1 MAMDEPP
8 ADLWDRIWLP
18 RRPLA
23 TDDPTTGLTRTSRT
37 QALDRRLIE
46 TNPTALTSL
55 LAVDVDHPDA
65 LIRALW
71 DRADWLPTVVTENPG
86 NGHAHAIWALTAPV
100 ATTEYAHR
108 RPLALAAAVTEGLR
122 RSVDGDPAFGGL
134 ITKNPLNQDWIAHW
148 VTSHTYGLRELAG
161 HLDDADLMPPT
172 SWRRA
177 RRRNPVGLGRNCTIF
192 ETARTWAYREARR
205 IRQRHETATPQD
217 SHDLHQVITSTVRD
231 LNQNFSDPLPSSETR
246 AIATS
251 IHKWITTRFYG
262 WTDTRLTSTATFI
275 TIQSARG
282 KKSRASRW
290 SASEKRIEDFL
301 S

>member
-71 DRADWLPTVVTENPG
+71 DRSDWLPTVVTENPTS
-86 NGHAHAIWALTAPV
+86 GHAHAIWALTAPV

-134 ITKNPLNQDWIAHW
+134 ITKNPLNGNWSTHW

-161 HLDDADLMPPT
+161 HLDDADLMPPA

-177 RRRNPVGLGRNCTIF
+177 RRKNPVGLGRNCCLF
-192 ETARTWAYREARR
+192 ETARTWAYREAR
-205 IRQRHETATPQD
+205 HHWGDPD
-217 SHDLHQVITSTVRD
+217 GLHRAITSTVRD

-251 IHKWITTRFYG
+251 IHKWITTKSRIWKDGPATYE
-262 WTDTRLTSTATFI
+262 ATFI

-282 KKSRASRW
+282 KKSGQKRRDISRQR
-290 SASEKRIEDFL
+290 EELLK
-301 S
+301 

>member
-8 ADLWDRIWLP
+8 TDLWDRIWLP

-37 QALDRRLIE
+37 LALDRRLIE
-46 TNPTALTSL
+46 TNPAALTSL

-71 DRADWLPTVVTENPG
+71 DRADWLPTVVTENPTS
-86 NGHAHAIWALTAPV
+86 GHAHAIWALTAPV

-148 VTSHTYGLRELAG
+148 VTSHTYGLNELAG
-161 HLDDADLMPPT
+161 HLDDADLMPCLLYT
-172 SWRRA
+172 S
-177 RRRNPVGLGRNCTIF
+177 PS
-192 ETARTWAYREARR
+192 
-205 IRQRHETATPQD
+205 P
-217 SHDLHQVITSTVRD
+217 RD
-231 LNQNFSDPLPSSETR
+231 
-246 AIATS
+246 
-251 IHKWITTRFYG
+251 
-262 WTDTRLTSTATFI
+262 
-275 TIQSARG
+275 
-282 KKSRASRW
+282 
-290 SASEKRIEDFL
+290 
-301 S
+301 

>member
-8 ADLWDRIWLP
+8 TDLWDRIWLP

-46 TNPTALTSL
+46 TNPAALTSL

-148 VTSHTYGLRELAG
+148 VTSHTYGLNELAG

-177 RRRNPVGLGRNCTIF
+177 RRRNPIGLGRNCCLF
-192 ETARTWAYREARR
+192 ETARTWAYREAR
-205 IRQRHETATPQD
+205 HHWGDPD
-217 SHDLHQVITSTVRD
+217 GLHRAITSTVRD

-251 IHKWITTRFYG
+251 IHKWITTKSRIWKDGPATYE
-262 WTDTRLTSTATFI
+262 ATFI

>member
-8 ADLWDRIWLP
+8 TDLWDRIWLP

-134 ITKNPLNQDWIAHW
+134 ITKNPLNGNWSTHW
-148 VTSHTYGLRELAG
+148 VTSHTYGLNELAG

-177 RRRNPVGLGRNCTIF
+177 RRKNPVGLGRNCTIF
-192 ETARTWAYREARR
+192 ETARTWAYREARHHWGDPDGLHR
-205 IRQRHETATPQD
+205 AIAT
-217 SHDLHQVITSTVRD
+217 TVRD
-231 LNQNFSDPLPSSETR
+231 LNAGFSDPLPSSETR

-251 IHKWITTRFYG
+251 IHKWITTKSRIWKDGPATYE
-262 WTDTRLTSTATFI
+262 ATFI

>member
-8 ADLWDRIWLP
+8 TDLWDRIWLP

-37 QALDRRLIE
+37 LALDRRLIE
-46 TNPTALTSL
+46 TNPAALTSL

-71 DRADWLPTVVTENPG
+71 DRSDWLPTVVTENPTS
-86 NGHAHAIWALTAPV
+86 GHAHAIWALTAPV

-148 VTSHTYGLRELAG
+148 VTSHTYGLNELAG
-161 HLDDADLMPPT
+161 HLDDADLMPPA

-177 RRRNPVGLGRNCTIF
+177 RRRNPVGLGRNCCLF
-192 ETARTWAYREARR
+192 ETARTWAYREAR
-205 IRQRHETATPQD
+205 HHWGDPD
-217 SHDLHQVITSTVRD
+217 GLHRAITSTVRD

-251 IHKWITTRFYG
+251 IHKWITTKSRIWKDGPATYE
-262 WTDTRLTSTATFI
+262 ATFI

-282 KKSRASRW
+282 KKSGQKRRDISRQR
-290 SASEKRIEDFL
+290 EELLK
-301 S
+301 

>member
-8 ADLWDRIWLP
+8 TDLWDRIWLP

-46 TNPTALTSL
+46 TNPAALTSL

-148 VTSHTYGLRELAG
+148 VTSHTYGLNELAG

-177 RRRNPVGLGRNCTIF
+177 RRRNPVGLGRNCCLF
-192 ETARTWAYREARR
+192 ETARTWAYREAR
-205 IRQRHETATPQD
+205 HHWGDPD
-217 SHDLHQVITSTVRD
+217 GLHRAITSTVRD

-251 IHKWITTRFYG
+251 IHKWITTKSRIWKDGPATYE
-262 WTDTRLTSTATFI
+262 ATFI

>member
-8 ADLWDRIWLP
+8 TDLWDRIWLP

-37 QALDRRLIE
+37 LALDRRLIE
-46 TNPTALTSL
+46 TNPAALTSL

-148 VTSHTYGLRELAG
+148 VTSHTYGLNELAG
-161 HLDDADLMPPT
+161 HLDDADLMPPA

-177 RRRNPVGLGRNCTIF
+177 RRKNPVGLGRNCCLF
-192 ETARTWAYREARR
+192 ETARTWAYREAR
-205 IRQRHETATPQD
+205 HHWGDPNG
-217 SHDLHQVITSTVRD
+217 LHRAITSTVRD

-251 IHKWITTRFYG
+251 IHKWITTKSRIWKDGPATYE
-262 WTDTRLTSTATFI
+262 ATFI

-282 KKSRASRW
+282 KKSGQKRRDISRQR
-290 SASEKRIEDFL
+290 EELLK
-301 S
+301 

>member
-8 ADLWDRIWLP
+8 TDLWDRIWLP

-23 TDDPTTGLTRTSRT
+23 TDDPITGLTRTSRT
-37 QALDRRLIE
+37 QALNRRLIE

-148 VTSHTYGLRELAG
+148 VTSHTYGLNELAG

-177 RRRNPVGLGRNCTIF
+177 RRRNPIGLGRNCTIF
-192 ETARTWAYREARR
+192 ETARTWAYREARHHWGDPDGLHR
-205 IRQRHETATPQD
+205 AIAT
-217 SHDLHQVITSTVRD
+217 TVRD
-231 LNQNFSDPLPSSETR
+231 LNAGFSDPLPSSETR

-251 IHKWITTRFYG
+251 IHKWITTKSRIWKDGPATYE
-262 WTDTRLTSTATFI
+262 ATFI

-282 KKSRASRW
+282 KKSGQKRRDISRQR
-290 SASEKRIEDFL
+290 EELLK
-301 S
+301 

>member
-8 ADLWDRIWLP
+8 TDLWDRIWLP

-46 TNPTALTSL
+46 TNPAALTSL

-148 VTSHTYGLRELAG
+148 VTNHTYGLRELAG

-172 SWRRA
+172 SWRRT
-177 RRRNPVGLGRNCTIF
+177 RRRNPVGLGRNCCLF
-192 ETARTWAYREARR
+192 ETARTWAYREAR
-205 IRQRHETATPQD
+205 HHWGDPD
-217 SHDLHQVITSTVRD
+217 GLHRAITSTVRD

-251 IHKWITTRFYG
+251 IHKWITTKSRIWKDGPATYE
-262 WTDTRLTSTATFI
+262 ATFI

-282 KKSRASRW
+282 KKSGQ
-290 SASEKRIEDFL
+290 KRRDISKQREEL
-301 S
+301 LK

>member
-37 QALDRRLIE
+37 LALDRRLIE
-46 TNPTALTSL
+46 TNPAALTSL

-71 DRADWLPTVVTENPG
+71 DRADWLPTVVTENPTS
-86 NGHAHAIWALTAPV
+86 GHAHAIWALTAPV

-161 HLDDADLMPPT
+161 HLDDADLMPPA

-177 RRRNPVGLGRNCTIF
+177 RRKNPVGLGRNCCLF
-192 ETARTWAYREARR
+192 ETARTWAYREAR
-205 IRQRHETATPQD
+205 HHWGDPD
-217 SHDLHQVITSTVRD
+217 GLHRAITSTVRD

-251 IHKWITTRFYG
+251 IHKWITTKSRIWKDG
-262 WTDTRLTSTATFI
+262 PATYEAIFI

-282 KKSRASRW
+282 KKSGQKRHDISRQR
-290 SASEKRIEDFL
+290 EELLK
-301 S
+301 

>member
-37 QALDRRLIE
+37 LALDRRLIE
-46 TNPTALTSL
+46 TNPAALTSL

-71 DRADWLPTVVTENPG
+71 DRADWLPTVVTENPTS
-86 NGHAHAIWALTAPV
+86 GHAHAIWALTAPV

-122 RSVDGDPAFGGL
+122 RSVDGDPSYGGL
-134 ITKNPLNQDWIAHW
+134 ITKNPLNGKWSTHW
-148 VTSHTYGLRELAG
+148 VTNHTYGLNELAG
-161 HLDDADLMPPT
+161 HLDDADLMPPA
-172 SWRRA
+172 SWRRT
-177 RRRNPVGLGRNCTIF
+177 RRKNPVGLGRNCTIF
-192 ETARTWAYREARR
+192 ETARTWAYREARHHWGDPDGLHR
-205 IRQRHETATPQD
+205 AIAT
-217 SHDLHQVITSTVRD
+217 TVRD

-251 IHKWITTRFYG
+251 IHKWITTKSRIWKDGPATYE
-262 WTDTRLTSTATFI
+262 ATFI

-282 KKSRASRW
+282 KKSGQKRRDISRQR
-290 SASEKRIEDFL
+290 EELLK
-301 S
+301 

>member
-37 QALDRRLIE
+37 LALDRRLIE
-46 TNPTALTSL
+46 TNPAALTSL

-71 DRADWLPTVVTENPG
+71 DRADWLPTVVTENPTS
-86 NGHAHAIWALTAPV
+86 GHAHAIWALTAPV

-122 RSVDGDPAFGGL
+122 RSVDGDPSYGGL

-148 VTSHTYGLRELAG
+148 VTNHTYGLRELAG
-161 HLDDADLMPPT
+161 HLDDADLMPPA
-172 SWRRA
+172 SWRRT
-177 RRRNPVGLGRNCTIF
+177 RRRNPVGLGRNCCLF
-192 ETARTWAYREARR
+192 ETARTWAYREAR
-205 IRQRHETATPQD
+205 HHWGDPD
-217 SHDLHQVITSTVRD
+217 GLHRAITSTVRD

-251 IHKWITTRFYG
+251 IHKWITTKSRIWKDGPATYE
-262 WTDTRLTSTATFI
+262 ATFI

-290 SASEKRIEDFL
+290 SASEKKIEDFL

>member
-8 ADLWDRIWLP
+8 TDLWDRIWLP

-37 QALDRRLIE
+37 QALNRRLIE

-122 RSVDGDPAFGGL
+122 RSVDGDPSYGGL

-148 VTSHTYGLRELAG
+148 VTNHTYGLKELAG

-177 RRRNPVGLGRNCTIF
+177 RRRNPVGLGRNCCLF
-192 ETARTWAYREARR
+192 ETARTWAYREAR
-205 IRQRHETATPQD
+205 HHWGDPD
-217 SHDLHQVITSTVRD
+217 GLHRAITSTVRD

-251 IHKWITTRFYG
+251 IHKWITTKSRIWKDGPATYE
-262 WTDTRLTSTATFI
+262 ATFI

-282 KKSRASRW
+282 KKSGQKRRDISRQR
-290 SASEKRIEDFL
+290 EELLK
-301 S
+301 

>member
-37 QALDRRLIE
+37 LALDRRLIE
-46 TNPTALTSL
+46 TNPAALTSL

-71 DRADWLPTVVTENPG
+71 DRSDWLPTVVTENPTS
-86 NGHAHAIWALTAPV
+86 GHAHAIWALTAPV

-134 ITKNPLNQDWIAHW
+134 ITKNPLNGNWSTHW

-161 HLDDADLMPPT
+161 HLDDADLMPPA

-177 RRRNPVGLGRNCTIF
+177 RRKNPVGLGRNCCLF
-192 ETARTWAYREARR
+192 ETARTWAYREAR
-205 IRQRHETATPQD
+205 HHWGDPD
-217 SHDLHQVITSTVRD
+217 GLHRAITSTVRD
-231 LNQNFSDPLPSSETR
+231 LNQNFSDR
-246 AIATS
+246 S
-251 IHKWITTRFYG
+251 IV
-262 WTDTRLTSTATFI
+262 AV
-275 TIQSARG
+275 IQLWQMLRPG
-282 KKSRASRW
+282 HGRHRK
-290 SASEKRIEDFL
+290 
-301 S
+301 

>member
-8 ADLWDRIWLP
+8 TDLWDRIWLP

-37 QALDRRLIE
+37 LALDRRLIE
-46 TNPTALTSL
+46 TNPAALTSL

-71 DRADWLPTVVTENPG
+71 DRANWLPTVVTENPG

-148 VTSHTYGLRELAG
+148 VTSHTYGLNELAG
-161 HLDDADLMPPT
+161 HLDDADLMPPA

-177 RRRNPVGLGRNCTIF
+177 RRRNPVGLGRNCCLF
-192 ETARTWAYREARR
+192 ETARTWAYREARHHWGDPDGLHR
-205 IRQRHETATPQD
+205 AIAT
-217 SHDLHQVITSTVRD
+217 TVRD
-231 LNQNFSDPLPSSETR
+231 LNAGFSDPLPSSETR

-251 IHKWITTRFYG
+251 IHKWITTKSRIWKDGPATYE
-262 WTDTRLTSTATFI
+262 ATFI

-290 SASEKRIEDFL
+290 SASKKRIEDFL

>member
-37 QALDRRLIE
+37 LALDRRLIE
-46 TNPTALTSL
+46 TNPAALTSL

-134 ITKNPLNQDWIAHW
+134 ITKNPLNGNWSTHW
-148 VTSHTYGLRELAG
+148 VTSHTYGLNELAG
-161 HLDDADLMPPT
+161 HLDDANLMPPT

-177 RRRNPVGLGRNCTIF
+177 RRRNPIGLGRNCTIF
-192 ETARTWAYREARR
+192 ETARTWAYREAR
-205 IRQRHETATPQD
+205 HHWGDPD
-217 SHDLHQVITSTVRD
+217 GLHRAITSTVRD

-251 IHKWITTRFYG
+251 IHKWITTKSRIWKDGPATYE
-262 WTDTRLTSTATFI
+262 ATFI

>member
-8 ADLWDRIWLP
+8 TDLWDRIWLP

-37 QALDRRLIE
+37 QALNRRLIE

-71 DRADWLPTVVTENPG
+71 DRADWLPTVITENPG

-134 ITKNPLNQDWIAHW
+134 ITKNPLNGNWSTHW
-148 VTSHTYGLRELAG
+148 VTSHTYGLNELAG
-161 HLDDADLMPPT
+161 HLDDADLMPPA

-177 RRRNPVGLGRNCTIF
+177 RRRNPIGLGRNCTIF
-192 ETARTWAYREARR
+192 ETARTWAYREARHHWGDPDGLHR
-205 IRQRHETATPQD
+205 AIAT
-217 SHDLHQVITSTVRD
+217 TVRD
-231 LNQNFSDPLPSSETR
+231 LNAGFSDPLPSSETR

-251 IHKWITTRFYG
+251 IHKWITTKSRIWKDGPATYE
-262 WTDTRLTSTATFI
+262 ATFI

-282 KKSRASRW
+282 KKSGQKRRDISRQR
-290 SASEKRIEDFL
+290 EELLK
-301 S
+301 

>member
-8 ADLWDRIWLP
+8 TDLWDRIWLP

-37 QALDRRLIE
+37 LALDRRLIE

-148 VTSHTYGLRELAG
+148 VTSHTYGLNELAG
-161 HLDDADLMPPT
+161 HLDDADLMPPA

-177 RRRNPVGLGRNCTIF
+177 RRRNPVGLGRNCCLF
-192 ETARTWAYREARR
+192 ETARTWAYREARHHWGDPDGLHR
-205 IRQRHETATPQD
+205 AIAT
-217 SHDLHQVITSTVRD
+217 TVRD
-231 LNQNFSDPLPSSETR
+231 LNAGFSDPLPSSETR

-251 IHKWITTRFYG
+251 IHKWITTKSRIWKDGPATYE
-262 WTDTRLTSTATFI
+262 ATFI

>member
-37 QALDRRLIE
+37 LALDRRLIE
-46 TNPTALTSL
+46 TNPAALTSL

-134 ITKNPLNQDWIAHW
+134 ITKNPLNGNWSTHW
-148 VTSHTYGLRELAG
+148 VTSHTYGLNELAG
-161 HLDDADLMPPT
+161 HLDDADLMPPA

-177 RRRNPVGLGRNCTIF
+177 RRRNPIGLGRNCCLF
-192 ETARTWAYREARR
+192 ETARTWAYREAR
-205 IRQRHETATPQD
+205 HHWGDPD
-217 SHDLHQVITSTVRD
+217 GLHRAITSTVRD

-251 IHKWITTRFYG
+251 IHKWITTKSRIWKDGPATYE
-262 WTDTRLTSTATFI
+262 ATFI

>member
-37 QALDRRLIE
+37 LALDRRLIE
-46 TNPTALTSL
+46 TNPAALTSL

-161 HLDDADLMPPT
+161 HLDDADLMPPA

-177 RRRNPVGLGRNCTIF
+177 RRRTPVGLGRNCCLF
-192 ETARTWAYREARR
+192 ETARTWAYREARHHWGDPDGLHR
-205 IRQRHETATPQD
+205 AIAT
-217 SHDLHQVITSTVRD
+217 TVRD
-231 LNQNFSDPLPSSETR
+231 LNAGFSDPLPSSETR

-251 IHKWITTRFYG
+251 IHKWITTKSRIWKDGPATYE
-262 WTDTRLTSTATFI
+262 ATFI

-290 SASEKRIEDFL
+290 SASKKRIEDFL

>member
-8 ADLWDRIWLP
+8 TDLWDRIWLP

-37 QALDRRLIE
+37 LALDRRLIE

-161 HLDDADLMPPT
+161 HLDDADLMPPA

-177 RRRNPVGLGRNCTIF
+177 RRRNPIGLGRNCCLF
-192 ETARTWAYREARR
+192 ETARTWAYREAR
-205 IRQRHETATPQD
+205 HHWGDPD
-217 SHDLHQVITSTVRD
+217 GLHRAITSTVRD

-251 IHKWITTRFYG
+251 IHKWITTKSRIWKDGPATYE
-262 WTDTRLTSTATFI
+262 ATFI

>member
-8 ADLWDRIWLP
+8 TDLWDRIWLP

-148 VTSHTYGLRELAG
+148 VTSHTYGLNELAG
-161 HLDDADLMPPT
+161 HLDDADLMPPA

-177 RRRNPVGLGRNCTIF
+177 RRRNPVGLGRNCCLF
-192 ETARTWAYREARR
+192 ETARTWAYREARHHWGDPDGLHR
-205 IRQRHETATPQD
+205 AIAT
-217 SHDLHQVITSTVRD
+217 TVRD
-231 LNQNFSDPLPSSETR
+231 LNAGFSDPLPSSETR

-251 IHKWITTRFYG
+251 IHKWITTKSRIWKDGPATYE
-262 WTDTRLTSTATFI
+262 ATFI

-282 KKSRASRW
+282 KKSG
-290 SASEKRIEDFL
+290 EKRRDISRQREEL
-301 S
+301 LK

>member
-1 MAMDEPP
+1 MATDEPP
-8 ADLWDRIWLP
+8 TDLWDRIWLP
-18 RRPLA
+18 QRPLA

-71 DRADWLPTVVTENPG
+71 DRADWLPTVVTENPTS
-86 NGHAHAIWALTAPV
+86 GHAHAIWALTAPV

-122 RSVDGDPAFGGL
+122 RSVDGDPSYGGL

-148 VTSHTYGLRELAG
+148 VTNHTYGLKELAG
-161 HLDDADLMPPT
+161 HLDDADLMPPA

-177 RRRNPVGLGRNCTIF
+177 RRKNPIGLGRNCCLF
-192 ETARTWAYREARR
+192 ETARTWAYREAR
-205 IRQRHETATPQD
+205 HHWGDPD
-217 SHDLHQVITSTVRD
+217 GLHRAITSTVRD
-231 LNQNFSDPLPSSETR
+231 LNAGFSDPLPSSETR

-251 IHKWITTRFYG
+251 IHKWITTKSRIWKDGPATYE
-262 WTDTRLTSTATFI
+262 ATFI

-290 SASEKRIEDFL
+290 SASEKRIEAFL

>member
-37 QALDRRLIE
+37 LALDRRLIE
-46 TNPTALTSL
+46 TNPAALTSL

-71 DRADWLPTVVTENPG
+71 DRADWLPTVVTENPTS
-86 NGHAHAIWALTAPV
+86 GHAHAIWALTAPV

-122 RSVDGDPAFGGL
+122 RSVDGDPSYGGL

-148 VTSHTYGLRELAG
+148 VTNHTYGLRELAG

-172 SWRRA
+172 SWRRT
-177 RRRNPVGLGRNCTIF
+177 RRRNPVGLGRNCCLF
-192 ETARTWAYREARR
+192 ETARTWAYREAR
-205 IRQRHETATPQD
+205 HHWGDPD
-217 SHDLHQVITSTVRD
+217 GLHRAITSTVRD

-251 IHKWITTRFYG
+251 IHKWITTKSRIWKDGPATYE
-262 WTDTRLTSTATFI
+262 ATFI

-282 KKSRASRW
+282 KKSGQKRRNISRQR
-290 SASEKRIEDFL
+290 EELLK
-301 S
+301 

>member
-8 ADLWDRIWLP
+8 TDLWDRIWLP

-37 QALDRRLIE
+37 QALNRRLIE
-46 TNPTALTSL
+46 TTPTALTSL
-55 LAVDVDHPDA
+55 LAVDVAHPDA

-71 DRADWLPTVVTENPG
+71 DRADWLPTVITENPG

-134 ITKNPLNQDWIAHW
+134 ITKNPLNGNWSTHW
-148 VTSHTYGLRELAG
+148 VTSHTYGLNELAG
-161 HLDDADLMPPT
+161 HLDDADLMPPA

-177 RRRNPVGLGRNCTIF
+177 RRRNPIGLGRNCTIF
-192 ETARTWAYREARR
+192 ETARTWAYREARHHWGDPDGLHR
-205 IRQRHETATPQD
+205 AIAT
-217 SHDLHQVITSTVRD
+217 TVRD
-231 LNQNFSDPLPSSETR
+231 LNAGFSDPLPSSETR

-251 IHKWITTRFYG
+251 IHKWITTKSRIWKDGPATYE
-262 WTDTRLTSTATFI
+262 ATFI

-282 KKSRASRW
+282 KKSGQKRRDISRQR
-290 SASEKRIEDFL
+290 EELLK
-301 S
+301 

>member
-8 ADLWDRIWLP
+8 TDLWDRIWLP

-37 QALDRRLIE
+37 QALNRRLIE

-71 DRADWLPTVVTENPG
+71 DRADWLPTVITENPG

-134 ITKNPLNQDWIAHW
+134 ITKNPLNGNWSTHW
-148 VTSHTYGLRELAG
+148 VTSHTYGLNELAG
-161 HLDDADLMPPT
+161 HLDDADLMPPA

-177 RRRNPVGLGRNCTIF
+177 RRRNPIGLGRNCTIF
-192 ETARTWAYREARR
+192 ETARTWAYREARHHWGDPDGLHR
-205 IRQRHETATPQD
+205 AIAT
-217 SHDLHQVITSTVRD
+217 TVRD
-231 LNQNFSDPLPSSETR
+231 LNAGFSDPLPSSETR

-251 IHKWITTRFYG
+251 VHKWITTKSRIWKDGPATYE
-262 WTDTRLTSTATFI
+262 ATFI

-282 KKSRASRW
+282 KKSGQKRRDISRQR
-290 SASEKRIEDFL
+290 EELLK
-301 S
+301 

>member
-8 ADLWDRIWLP
+8 TDLWDRIWLP

-37 QALDRRLIE
+37 LALDRRLIE
-46 TNPTALTSL
+46 TNPAALTSL

-134 ITKNPLNQDWIAHW
+134 ITKNPLNQDWIAHC
-148 VTSHTYGLRELAG
+148 VTSHTYGLNELAG
-161 HLDDADLMPPT
+161 HLDDADLMPPA

-177 RRRNPVGLGRNCTIF
+177 RRRNPVGLGRNCCLF
-192 ETARTWAYREARR
+192 ETARTWAYREARHHWGDPDGLHR
-205 IRQRHETATPQD
+205 AIAT
-217 SHDLHQVITSTVRD
+217 TVRD
-231 LNQNFSDPLPSSETR
+231 LNAGFSDPLPSSETR

-251 IHKWITTRFYG
+251 IHKWITTKSRIWKGGPATYE
-262 WTDTRLTSTATFI
+262 ATFI

-290 SASEKRIEDFL
+290 SASKKRIEDFL

>member
-37 QALDRRLIE
+37 LALDRRLIE
-46 TNPTALTSL
+46 TNPAALTSL

-134 ITKNPLNQDWIAHW
+134 ITKNPLNGNWSTHW

-161 HLDDADLMPPT
+161 HLDDADLMPPA

-177 RRRNPVGLGRNCTIF
+177 RRKNPVGLGRNCCLF
-192 ETARTWAYREARR
+192 ETARTWAYREAR
-205 IRQRHETATPQD
+205 HHWGDPD
-217 SHDLHQVITSTVRD
+217 GLHRAITSTVRD

-251 IHKWITTRFYG
+251 IHKWITTKSRIWKDGPATYE
-262 WTDTRLTSTATFI
+262 ATFI

-282 KKSRASRW
+282 KKSGQKRRDISRQR
-290 SASEKRIEDFL
+290 EELLK
-301 S
+301 

>member
-8 ADLWDRIWLP
+8 TDLWDRIWLP

-37 QALDRRLIE
+37 LALDRRLIE

-148 VTSHTYGLRELAG
+148 VTSHTYGLNELAG
-161 HLDDADLMPPT
+161 HLDDADLMPPA

-177 RRRNPVGLGRNCTIF
+177 RRRNPVGLGRNCCLF
-192 ETARTWAYREARR
+192 ETARTWAYREARHHWGDPDGLHR
-205 IRQRHETATPQD
+205 AIAT
-217 SHDLHQVITSTVRD
+217 TVRD
-231 LNQNFSDPLPSSETR
+231 LNAGFSDPLPSSETR
-246 AIATS
+246 AIAAS
-251 IHKWITTRFYG
+251 IHKWITTKSRIWKDGPATYE
-262 WTDTRLTSTATFI
+262 ATFI

-282 KKSRASRW
+282 KKSGQKRRDISRQR
-290 SASEKRIEDFL
+290 EELLK
-301 S
+301 

>member
-37 QALDRRLIE
+37 LALDRRLIE
-46 TNPTALTSL
+46 TNPAALTSL

-161 HLDDADLMPPT
+161 HLDDADLMPPA

-177 RRRNPVGLGRNCTIF
+177 RRKNPVGLGRNCCLF
-192 ETARTWAYREARR
+192 ETARTWAYREAR
-205 IRQRHETATPQD
+205 HHWGDPD
-217 SHDLHQVITSTVRD
+217 GLHRAITSTVRD

-251 IHKWITTRFYG
+251 IHKWITTKSRIWKDGPATYE
-262 WTDTRLTSTATFI
+262 ATFI

-282 KKSRASRW
+282 KKSGQKRRDISRQR
-290 SASEKRIEDFL
+290 EELLK
-301 S
+301 

>member
-23 TDDPTTGLTRTSRT
+23 TDDPITGLTRTSRT
-37 QALDRRLIE
+37 LALDRRLIE
-46 TNPTALTSL
+46 TNPAALTSL

-71 DRADWLPTVVTENPG
+71 DRADWLPTVVTESPTS
-86 NGHAHAIWALTAPV
+86 GHAHAIWALTAPV

-122 RSVDGDPAFGGL
+122 RSVDGDPSYGGL

-148 VTSHTYGLRELAG
+148 VTNHTYSLRELAG
-161 HLDDADLMPPT
+161 HLDDADLMPPA

-192 ETARTWAYREARR
+192 ETARTWAYREARHHWGDPDGLHR
-205 IRQRHETATPQD
+205 AIAT
-217 SHDLHQVITSTVRD
+217 TVRD
-231 LNQNFSDPLPSSETR
+231 LNAGFSDPLPSSETR

-251 IHKWITTRFYG
+251 IHKWITTKSRIWKDGPATYE
-262 WTDTRLTSTATFI
+262 ATFI

-282 KKSRASRW
+282 KKSGQKRRDISRQR
-290 SASEKRIEDFL
+290 EELLK
-301 S
+301 

>member
-37 QALDRRLIE
+37 LALDRRLIE
-46 TNPTALTSL
+46 TNPAALTSL

-148 VTSHTYGLRELAG
+148 VTSHTYGLNELAG

-177 RRRNPVGLGRNCTIF
+177 RRKNPVGLGRNCCLF
-192 ETARTWAYREARR
+192 ETARTWAYREAR
-205 IRQRHETATPQD
+205 HHWGDPD
-217 SHDLHQVITSTVRD
+217 GLHRAITSTVRD

-251 IHKWITTRFYG
+251 IHKWITTKSRIWKDGPATYE
-262 WTDTRLTSTATFI
+262 ATFI

>member
-8 ADLWDRIWLP
+8 TDLWDRIWLP

-71 DRADWLPTVVTENPG
+71 DRADWLPTVITENPG

-122 RSVDGDPAFGGL
+122 RSVDGDPSYGGL

-148 VTSHTYGLRELAG
+148 VTNHTYGLKELAG
-161 HLDDADLMPPT
+161 HLDDADLMPPA

-177 RRRNPVGLGRNCTIF
+177 RRRNPIGLGRNCTIF
-192 ETARTWAYREARR
+192 ETARTWAYREARHHWGDPDGLHR
-205 IRQRHETATPQD
+205 AIAT
-217 SHDLHQVITSTVRD
+217 TVRD
-231 LNQNFSDPLPSSETR
+231 LNAGFSDPLPSSETR

-251 IHKWITTRFYG
+251 IHKWITTKSRIWKDG
-262 WTDTRLTSTATFI
+262 PATYEAIFI

-290 SASEKRIEDFL
+290 SASEKRIEAFL

>member
-8 ADLWDRIWLP
+8 TDLWDRIWLP

-23 TDDPTTGLTRTSRT
+23 TNDPTTGLTRTSRT
-37 QALDRRLIE
+37 LALDRRLIE
-46 TNPTALTSL
+46 TNPAALTSL

-161 HLDDADLMPPT
+161 HLDDADLMPPA

-177 RRRNPVGLGRNCTIF
+177 RRRNPVGLGRNCCLF
-192 ETARTWAYREARR
+192 ETARTWAYREAR
-205 IRQRHETATPQD
+205 HHWGDPD
-217 SHDLHQVITSTVRD
+217 GLHRAITSTVRD

-251 IHKWITTRFYG
+251 IHKWITTKSRIWKDGPATYE
-262 WTDTRLTSTATFI
+262 ATFI

>member
-23 TDDPTTGLTRTSRT
+23 TDDPITGLTRTSRT
-37 QALDRRLIE
+37 LALDRRLIE
-46 TNPTALTSL
+46 TNPAALTSL

-134 ITKNPLNQDWIAHW
+134 ITKNPLNGNWSTHW

-161 HLDDADLMPPT
+161 HLDDADLMPPA

-177 RRRNPVGLGRNCTIF
+177 RRKNPVGLGRNCCLF
-192 ETARTWAYREARR
+192 ETARTWAYREAR
-205 IRQRHETATPQD
+205 HHWGDPD
-217 SHDLHQVITSTVRD
+217 GLHRAITSTVRD

-251 IHKWITTRFYG
+251 IHKWITTKSRIWKDGPATYE
-262 WTDTRLTSTATFI
+262 ATFI

>member
-37 QALDRRLIE
+37 LALDRRLIE
-46 TNPTALTSL
+46 TNPAALTSL

-134 ITKNPLNQDWIAHW
+134 ITKNPLNGNWSTHW

-161 HLDDADLMPPT
+161 HLDDADLMPPA

-177 RRRNPVGLGRNCTIF
+177 RRRNPVGLGRNCCLF
-192 ETARTWAYREARR
+192 ETARTWAYREAR
-205 IRQRHETATPQD
+205 HHWGDPD
-217 SHDLHQVITSTVRD
+217 GLHRAITSTVRD

-251 IHKWITTRFYG
+251 IHKWITTKSRIWKDGPATYE
-262 WTDTRLTSTATFI
+262 ATFI

>member
-1 MAMDEPP
+1 MATDEPP
-8 ADLWDRIWLP
+8 TDLWDRIWLP
-18 RRPLA
+18 QRPLA

-46 TNPTALTSL
+46 TNPAALTSL

-122 RSVDGDPAFGGL
+122 RSVDGDPSYGGL

-148 VTSHTYGLRELAG
+148 VTNHTYGLRELAG
-161 HLDDADLMPPT
+161 HLDDADLMPPA

-177 RRRNPVGLGRNCTIF
+177 RRRNPVGLGRNCCLF
-192 ETARTWAYREARR
+192 ETARTWAYREARHHWGDPDGLHR
-205 IRQRHETATPQD
+205 AIAT
-217 SHDLHQVITSTVRD
+217 TVRD
-231 LNQNFSDPLPSSETR
+231 LNAGFSDPLPSSETR

-251 IHKWITTRFYG
+251 IHKWITTKSRIWKDGPATYE
-262 WTDTRLTSTATFI
+262 ATFI

-290 SASEKRIEDFL
+290 SASKKRIEAFL

>member
-8 ADLWDRIWLP
+8 TDLWDRIWLP

-71 DRADWLPTVVTENPG
+71 DRADWLPTVITENPG

-134 ITKNPLNQDWIAHW
+134 ITKNPLNGNWSTHW
-148 VTSHTYGLRELAG
+148 VTSHTYGLNELAG
-161 HLDDADLMPPT
+161 HLDDADLMPPA

-177 RRRNPVGLGRNCTIF
+177 RRRNPIGLGRNCTIF
-192 ETARTWAYREARR
+192 ETARTWAYREARHHWGDPDGLHR
-205 IRQRHETATPQD
+205 AIAT
-217 SHDLHQVITSTVRD
+217 TVRD
-231 LNQNFSDPLPSSETR
+231 LNAGFSDPLPSSETR

-251 IHKWITTRFYG
+251 IHKWITTKSRIWKDGPATYE
-262 WTDTRLTSTATFI
+262 ATFI

-282 KKSRASRW
+282 KKSGQKRRDISRQR
-290 SASEKRIEDFL
+290 EELLK
-301 S
+301 

>member
-37 QALDRRLIE
+37 LALDRRLIE
-46 TNPTALTSL
+46 TNPAALTSL

-134 ITKNPLNQDWIAHW
+134 ITKNPLNGNWSTHW
-148 VTSHTYGLRELAG
+148 VTSHTYGLNELAG

-177 RRRNPVGLGRNCTIF
+177 RRRNPVGLGRNCCLF
-192 ETARTWAYREARR
+192 ETARTWAYREAR
-205 IRQRHETATPQD
+205 HHWGDPD
-217 SHDLHQVITSTVRD
+217 GLHRAITSTVRD

-251 IHKWITTRFYG
+251 IHKWITTKSRIWKDGPATYE
-262 WTDTRLTSTATFI
+262 ATFI